1 MKNITSCPNPKKF
14 GVIGFFAGQMHIRV
28 RHTDKELAS
37 KTISYLIRNN
47 IPHTIQ
53 FTKNGY
59 EIIEVIGNSS
69 VLKQMKKLTIKQQID
84 RLENKLFDLNGF

>member
-1 MKNITSCPNPKKF
+1 MNTQPKRF

-37 KTISYLIRNN
+37 QTVAYLVRNR

-53 FTKNGY
+53 FTAKGY
-59 EIIEVIGNSS
+59 EIIEILGDSM
-69 VLKQMKKLTIKQQID
+69 VLAQLKRITIKKQIV
-84 RLENKLFDLNGF
+84 RLENKLSELNPF